1 LRSKFIICLFLCV
14 EFAWPQQTKNVELKF
29 SSSFGSDAITLNDT
43 TSFFSKKDSIEIS
56 SIRFYCSNIQFLKDG
71 KKIWE
76 EKSSYHLIDIAKDNS
91 CKLNLSIPQNLIYD
105 EVRFNLGIDSLTNE
119 MGAMGGDLDPTKGM
133 YWAWNSGYI
142 NFKLEG
148 KSNKCK
154 TRNNEFQFH
163 IGGYIYPCN
172 ALQTIKLPIN
182 NTEKINVNLDI
193 AKFLSSINL
202 VEENH
207 IMSPSSKALLMAQ
220 NIAKSFSVK

>member
-1 LRSKFIICLFLCV
+1 MLAV
-14 EFAWPQQTKNVELKF
+14 AQQNKNIELKF
-29 SSSFGSDAITLNDT
+29 YSSFGTDAISLNDT
-43 TSFFSKKDSIEIS
+43 SSFFSKKDSIEIS

-71 KKIWE
+71 KEIWE

-91 CKLNLSIPQNLIYD
+91 CKLNLPIPQNLIYD

-163 IGGYIYPCN
+163 IGGYLFPYN
-172 ALQTIKLPIN
+172 ALQTIILPIN
-182 NTEKINVNLDI
+182 NIGKINVNLDI

-207 IMSPSSKALLMAQ
+207 IMSPSSKALVMAQ

>member
-1 LRSKFIICLFLCV
+1 MAV
-14 EFAWPQQTKNVELKF
+14 AQQPRKIELKF
-29 SSSFGSDAITLNDT
+29 SSSFGTELIKLNDT
-43 TSFFSKKDSIEIS
+43 TNFFSEKDSIEIS
-56 SIRFYCSNIQFLKDG
+56 SIRFYCSNIQFLKEG

-91 CKLNLSIPQNLIYD
+91 CKLNLPIPQNLIYD
-105 EVRFNLGIDSLTNE
+105 EVKFNLGIDSLTNE

-148 KSNKCK
+148 KSSKCK

-163 IGGYIYPCN
+163 IGGYVLPCN
-172 ALQTIKLPIN
+172 ALQTIMLPIIN
-182 NTEKINVNLDI
+182 PEKINIDLDI
-193 AKFLSSINL
+193 AKFLSIINL
-202 VEENH
+202 AEENH
-207 IMSPSSKALLMAQ
+207 IMSPSAKALAMAQ